1 MQAVGPKSLQVV
13 GVRISDRQGS
23 LNLKK
28 SGSGERF
35 ENEWQQ
41 EPREQNNPQGDKRT
55 NLIEAFWKHDVVGD

>member
-1 MQAVGPKSLQVV
+1 MQAVGPKILQVV
-13 GVRISDRQGS
+13 GVRISDCQGS

-28 SGSGERF
+28 GGAGERF